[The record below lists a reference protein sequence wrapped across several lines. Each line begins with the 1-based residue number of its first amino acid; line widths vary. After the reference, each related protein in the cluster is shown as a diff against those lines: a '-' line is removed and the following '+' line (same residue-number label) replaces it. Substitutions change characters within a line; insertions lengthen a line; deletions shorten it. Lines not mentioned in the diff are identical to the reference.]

1 MKKDKLEPNVN
12 ESATFMQANEYNFSL
27 PINQTDNQ
35 KDFSDLTIQH
45 PASTDDSI
53 QFVLAD
59 IQVPTKSQE
68 SV

>member
-35 KDFSDLTIQH
+35 KDFSDLTI
-45 PASTDDSI
+45 
-53 QFVLAD
+53 
-59 IQVPTKSQE
+59 
-68 SV
+68 